1 MTVSVTTPPDEAL
14 QTALASR
21 DSIHAIG
28 AESAARLAR
37 VRARE
42 AAGLR
47 YEAAISEQH
56 TARMEFIEAKDRL
69 DEADDELLAA
79 TRELRQYETS
89 PGVTRAEY
97 RAEAAA

>member
-1 MTVSVTTPPDEAL
+1 MAHTATASALEQAEASL
-14 QTALASR
+14 DR
-21 DSIHAIG
+21 IHAIG

-37 VRARE
+37 VRERE
-42 AAGLR
+42 AAGMC